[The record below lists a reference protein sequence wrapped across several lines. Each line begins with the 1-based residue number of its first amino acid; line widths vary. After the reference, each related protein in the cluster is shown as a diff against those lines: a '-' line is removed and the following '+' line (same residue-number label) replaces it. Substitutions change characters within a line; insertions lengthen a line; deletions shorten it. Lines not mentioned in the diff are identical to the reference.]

1 MLLYTCNKNKIEKE
15 LKNMIT
21 RSIEKVTAKITDEK
35 TYYGANVTA
44 TKIKNLTKLKQ
55 E

>member
-21 RSIEKVTAKITDEK
+21 DENGQSVEK

-44 TKIKNLTKLKQ
+44 TKIKNLMKLKQ